1 MGIRCFKGSLH
12 INILNMY
19 SGSGLLV
26 PDIIKVCHE
35 DIDDS
40 ALIVEDFNLHH
51 ELWGSQVSS
60 PASESFVQWL
70 YDSPFCLINSSV
82 PTHVASVSV
91 CSLIDLSLCSFDFF
105 ASTSFQIEDDTYDSD
120 HFLNHIQVDI
130 RPPLQPGI
138 ILYKW
143 PLISLEHI
151 LFSGTKYRQHR
162 ELSWN
167 ILILNSNCFLSFE
180 NFLNRFSS
188 SSDFRVSTL
197 INL

>member
-12 INILNMY
+12 INIFNMY

-26 PDIIKVCHE
+26 PDIIKICHD
-35 DIDDS
+35 DIDDP

-60 PASESFVQWL
+60 PASEYFVQWL

-82 PTHVASVSV
+82 PTHVASVRV
-91 CSLIDLSLCSFDFF
+91 CFLIDLSLCSFDFF
-105 ASTSFQIEDDTYDSD
+105 ASTSFQNEDDTYNSD
-120 HFLNHIQVDI
+120 HFLNPIQVDI
-130 RPPLQPGI
+130 RPPLQPRI

-143 PLISLEHI
+143 PLISLKHI
-151 LFSGTKYRQHR
+151 LCSGTKYRQHR

-167 ILILNSNCFLSFE
+167 ILILNSNCFLSFQ
-180 NFLNRFSS
+180 NF
-188 SSDFRVSTL
+188 
-197 INL
+197 